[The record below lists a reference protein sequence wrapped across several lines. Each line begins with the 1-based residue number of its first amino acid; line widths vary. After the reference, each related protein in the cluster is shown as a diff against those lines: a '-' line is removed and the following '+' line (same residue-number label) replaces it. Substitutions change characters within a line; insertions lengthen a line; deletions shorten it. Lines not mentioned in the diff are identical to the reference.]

1 MANKRRVYEAPS
13 AKGRKDNEKCK
24 RDTHTA
30 HTGQTR
36 SVGGGVGGVA
46 EVGKVVKVV
55 FTFHSRR
62 DLAATP
68 TDSGLANSKKDTAGN
83 CTRRCYCCCWPLD
96 QTRL

>member
-13 AKGRKDNEKCK
+13 AKGRKDNAKCK

-30 HTGQTR
+30 HRGQTT
-36 SVGGGVGGVA
+36 SGGGGVA
-46 EVGKVVKVV
+46 EGGKVVKVV

-83 CTRRCYCCCWPLD
+83 CTCHFCCCCWPLD